1 MLIAPTHHESRAVLK
16 ALPDARPAPGWD
28 VPAWRAGE
36 LSIVEAGMGP
46 EKTAAILPHLD
57 TLSVE
62 ALWLF
67 GWCGGLSPELDVG
80 DLVLAEATVLL
91 DASEAHIDHPPP
103 DALQELLR
111 CLSGE
116 LNLRLV
122 VGPVLTSDRVLA
134 SVGDKQAGAAMG
146 AVAVEMEAGPL
157 ARWAAAHGVP
167 FFHLRVV
174 LDPAALALP
183 KTRLPTDKPGR
194 RPAHVLLWHALT
206 HPCQWPAFWRLFQQV
221 GTTQKAM
228 TRVIA
233 ALAGPGNPLG
243 TRG

>member
-1 MLIAPTHHESRAVLK
+1 VLK
-16 ALPDARPAPGWD
+16 ALPAARHALGWD
-28 VPAWRAGE
+28 VPTWHTDK
-36 LSIVEAGMGP
+36 LLIVESGMGS
-46 EKTAAILPHLD
+46 EKTAAVLPRLD

-80 DLVLAEATVLL
+80 DLVLAEATVPL
-91 DASEAHIDHPPP
+91 DAPEAHIDHRPP
-103 DALQELLR
+103 DALHKHLR
-111 CLSGE
+111 RLAGE

-134 SVGDKQAGAAMG
+134 SVADKRAGAAMG

-157 ARWAAAHGVP
+157 ARWAAAHSVP

-174 LDPAALALP
+174 LDPVASVLP
-183 KTRLPTDKPGR
+183 KTRLPTDKQRR

-206 HPCQWPAFWRLFQQV
+206 HPCQWSVFWRLFQQV
-221 GTTQKAM
+221 GTTQRTM

-233 ALAGPGNPLG
+233 ALAEPGNPLG